1 MADQTT
7 PQPALGTDLSKF
19 NLYGTS
25 DTDLQTLKD
34 AQQDIL
40 KGLENRYAQPN
51 WFKIA
56 AGFAK
61 PQLGGFMASLG
72 SASEALGENVEQQ
85 RASAIPIAQMKSQ
98 IAQSNL
104 LLSKNKD
111 VSDEIEAWYHDPKHV
126 GQLPPDNLVADWRA
140 RAPDAAAVKS
150 IDTQIGIQ
158 QKARDQAIHN
168 IEINRNMSLPPD
180 PADLAV
186 LGRGKPSQTQKPTID
201 QTQTQE
207 PKNNV
212 LPIDPRKEKEGKPVD
227 FGFAQIHPDAAS
239 TPLGQEK
246 IKNDEAASTA
256 KLDAISTFGHPINN
270 QQYRQNINQV
280 LDYVAGNKEHQKI
293 VDKVLNVMGSD
304 YKLQTAMMNSLNE
317 GLHGNFGSL
326 SGSLG
331 APVKTF
337 VDNFRD
343 PEERRVAQ
351 MVALAIDNANFAQ
364 GKIKGLSTT
373 AQIPTSEASL
383 ITSGMLSR
391 DLNYHTVMD
400 RLLQLDNSFD
410 MYKNIYDGH
419 RYLRKE
425 HLNDLTPYAPN
436 YQILNSDWMDN
447 LMNEHAK
454 KAKEISDRYNKNLSH

>member
-1 MADQTT
+1 MATESS
-7 PQPALGTDLSKF
+7 PQVGFDLSKT
-19 NLYGTS
+19 NTYGTS
-25 DTDLQTLKD
+25 EEDLNNLKS

-40 KGLENRYAQPN
+40 KGLESRYAQPN
-51 WFKIA
+51 LWKVA

-61 PQLGGFMASLG
+61 PQLGGFVASLG
-72 SASEALGENVEQQ
+72 SAAEAMGENLEQQ
-85 RASAIPIAQMKSQ
+85 RAMGLPIAQMKAQ
-98 IAQSNL
+98 IAQSNV

-111 VSDEIEAWYHDPKHV
+111 VSDEIQAWYHDPKHT

-140 RAPDAAAVKS
+140 RAPDAPAVKS

-168 IEINRNMSLPPD
+168 IEINQKMNLPPD
-180 PADLAV
+180 PTDMAV
-186 LGRGKPSQTQKPTID
+186 LGRGKPSQTQKSTTD
-201 QTQTQE
+201 QPQNQE

-212 LPIDPRKEKEGKPVD
+212 LPIDPRKEKEGKPID
-227 FGFAQIHPDAAS
+227 FGFAPIHPDAAT

-280 LDYVAGNKEHQKI
+280 LDYVAGNKEHQKL

-304 YKLQTAMMNSLNE
+304 NRLQTAMMNSLNE

-351 MVALAIDNANFAQ
+351 MVALAVDNANFAQ
-364 GKIKGLSTT
+364 GKLKGLSST
-373 AQIPTSEASL
+373 AQIPTAEASL

-400 RLLQLDNSFD
+400 RLLQLDNSLD

-425 HLNDLTPYAPN
+425 HFNDLTPYAPN
-436 YQILNSDWMDN
+436 YQIFNSDWMDN
-447 LMNEHAK
+447 LINEHSK

>member
-1 MADQTT
+1 MTTQST
-7 PQPALGTDLSKF
+7 PQNSILSGLDLSKT
-19 NLYGTS
+19 NLYDTS
-25 DTDLQTLKD
+25 NDQLQNLQN

-40 KGLENRYAQPN
+40 KGLESRYAQPN
-51 WFKIA
+51 WWKIA

-72 SASEALGENVEQQ
+72 SASEAMGENLEKQ
-85 RASAIPIAQMKSQ
+85 RALAIPIAQMKSQ
-98 IAQSNL
+98 IAQNNI

-111 VSDEIEAWYHDPKHV
+111 VSDEIQAWYHDPKNS
-126 GQLPPDNLVADWRA
+126 GKLPPDNLVADWRA
-140 RAPDAAAVKS
+140 RAPDAPAVKS

-158 QKARDQAIHN
+158 QKSRDQAIHN
-168 IEINRNMSLPPD
+168 IEINQKMNLPPD
-180 PADLAV
+180 QADLDV
-186 LGRGKPSQTQKPTID
+186 LGRGKPTQTQKPVTD
-201 QTQTQE
+201 QSQE
-207 PKNNV
+207 SKVNV
-212 LPIDPRKEKEGKPVD
+212 LPIDPKKEKEGKPID

-246 IKNDEAASTA
+246 IKNDEASATA

-293 VDKVLNVMGSD
+293 VDKVLNVMGNDS
-304 YKLQTAMMNSLNE
+304 KLQTAFMNSVNE
-317 GLHGNFGSL
+317 GLHGNLGSM
-326 SGSLG
+326 SGSIG
-331 APVKTF
+331 APIKTF
-337 VDNFRD
+337 IDNFRD
-343 PEERRVAQ
+343 PEERKVAQ
-351 MVALAIDNANFAQ
+351 MLTMAIDNANFAQ

-410 MYKNIYDGH
+410 MYKNIYEGH

-425 HLNDLTPYAPN
+425 HVNELTPYAPN
-436 YQILNSDWMDN
+436 HQIYNSDWLDN
-447 LMNEHAK
+447 LINEHGK
-454 KAKEISDRYNKNLSH
+454 KAKEISDRYNKNISH